1 MTHVTIAAN
10 ATAQFALDRLRV
22 EAELV
27 GSKHEFFYEGHR
39 TIVTIPKPNP
49 RVDPYDDRIR
59 CDTWKSVGMVPM
71 VYQVDSL
78 DFEIE
83 LPSTLQVP
91 AEVLQRSPNQTN
103 LLSVQESNA
112 FDEKV
117 KNGTT
122 LLERAFSYWLQVL
135 RWKSHIGH
143 IGEPSVRYAGSAGS
157 GALIDRETRHR
168 FWLRG
173 HMVVAV
179 GGQAVNL
186 ADWETA
192 RKALDAGK
200 RPPVWFDFL
209 FEAKMRMNNLDLI
222 GAVLMLAVAF
232 EVNLRK
238 VFSAEIET
246 FDIDPV
252 VLQVMDLA
260 NLRALLTRVKRLRNW
275 NDDWEAATDVSTLH
289 RLMDYRDG
297 VMHLAKT
304 ERINEAALR
313 EMYSA
318 VENFAYFTTTALG
331 LD

>member
-1 MTHVTIAAN
+1 
-10 ATAQFALDRLRV
+10 
-22 EAELV
+22 
-27 GSKHEFFYEGHR
+27 
-39 TIVTIPKPNP
+39 
-49 RVDPYDDRIR
+49 
-59 CDTWKSVGMVPM
+59 
-71 VYQVDSL
+71 
-78 DFEIE
+78 
-83 LPSTLQVP
+83 
-91 AEVLQRSPNQTN
+91 
-103 LLSVQESNA
+103 
-112 FDEKV
+112 
-117 KNGTT
+117 
-122 LLERAFSYWLQVL
+122 
-135 RWKSHIGH
+135 
-143 IGEPSVRYAGSAGS
+143 
-157 GALIDRETRHR
+157 
-168 FWLRG
+168 
-173 HMVVAV
+173 MVVAV